1 MEEKKYAM
9 DTEEVKKYLPHRY
22 PFLFVDRVLEIRET
36 GLTAFK
42 NISGNEAFFQGHFPD
57 YPVMPG
63 VLQIEALAQAGA
75 LFVIYKYKL
84 QNKPVYFMALDK
96 VRFRSQ
102 VVPGDVLTIEVELQ
116 RFGGK
121 VARVYGKGL
130 VGDTVAL
137 EANMIAMIDQDPETS
152 D

>member
-22 PFLFVDRVLEIRET
+22 PFLFVDRVLEIREN
-36 GLTAFK
+36 GLTAVK
-42 NISGNEAFFQGHFPD
+42 NVSGNEAFFQGHFPD

-63 VLQIEALAQAGA
+63 VLQIEALAQAAA
-75 LFVIYKYKL
+75 LFVIYQYKL

-130 VGDTVAL
+130 VNDTVAL
-137 EANMIAMIDQDPETS
+137 EANMIAMIGLDPETS

>member
-1 MEEKKYAM
+1 MEEKKYVM

-22 PFLFVDRVLEIRET
+22 PFLFVDRVLEIRENC
-36 GLTAFK
+36 LTAVK
-42 NISGNEAFFQGHFPD
+42 NVSGNEAFFQGHFPD

-75 LFVIYKYKL
+75 LLVIYQYKL

-137 EANMIAMIDQDPETS
+137 EANMIAMIDLDPETS

>member
-1 MEEKKYAM
+1 MEIKES
-9 DTEEVKKYLPHRY
+9 
-22 PFLFVDRVLEIRET
+22 
-36 GLTAFK
+36 GLVAIK
-42 NISGNEAFFQGHFPD
+42 NVTGNEAFFQGHFPE

-75 LFVIYKYKL
+75 LFVIYKYELK
-84 QNKPVYFMALDK
+84 NKPVYFMSLDK

-102 VVPGDVLTIEVELQ
+102 VVPGDVLTLDIELL

-137 EANMIAMIDQDPETS
+137 EATMIAMIDLDMETPV
-152 D
+152 

>member
-1 MEEKKYAM
+1 MEEKKYVM

-22 PFLFVDRVLEIRET
+22 PFLFLDRVLEIREN
-36 GLTAFK
+36 GLTAVK
-42 NISGNEAFFQGHFPD
+42 NVSGNEAFFQGHFPD

-75 LFVIYKYKL
+75 LLVIYQYKL

-137 EANMIAMIDQDPETS
+137 EANMIAMIDLDLETS

>member
-1 MEEKKYAM
+1 MEEKKYVM

-22 PFLFVDRVLEIRET
+22 PFLFVDRVLKIRENS
-36 GLTAFK
+36 LTAVK
-42 NISGNEAFFQGHFPD
+42 NVSGNEAFFQGHFPD

-75 LFVIYKYKL
+75 LLVIYQHKL

-102 VVPGDVLTIEVELQ
+102 VIPGDVLTLEVELQ

-137 EANMIAMIDQDPETS
+137 EANMIAMIDLDSETS